1 MSKRKTYGTIMM
13 SAGVIL
19 GILLLIGSFFWM
31 RDKSEMLLGVFVLV
45 LYGMGQWLTTMYWQR
60 IQEDWE
66 TTGETLAR
74 LQQAVTD
81 IPAALDSNLK
91 AIATRLSENQ
101 QKALSLLQGE
111 VNEGA
116 RQVLEKGVGLIGE
129 SLEKNLRSPLADLQ
143 SALAAWQKGSQGQI
157 ESLQT
162 SQREGA
168 AQAKAL
174 AELVAGRIESLAKAM
189 TGEVKSLAGAMTD
202 EIKTL
207 TGSVVAENK
216 ALNET
221 VVGETKSLAA
231 SMAGEAK
238 ALAAATA
245 RAGEESRAAWAS
257 EAKRVLDGWEARVQ
271 GFEQR
276 VLAELGR
283 EAGRLSDALS
293 GSAGAFEA
301 GLSKLREASQQLIGD
316 VEARAAEGQ
325 SALVERL
332 SEAQAKAMGEAGRN
346 LEAQGR
352 LGLELAEKV
361 ADLAERMAQ
370 GSKDFQEL
378 ASLSRINQAEMQAGV
393 GMLNT
398 GLASIL
404 DRLDK
409 QASTGEGYQDFLA
422 DMGKALAAFQER
434 AGEALMENA
443 MKTQEILMEVLN
455 QAERKSAETSIS

>member
-1 MSKRKTYGTIMM
+1 
-13 SAGVIL
+13 
-19 GILLLIGSFFWM
+19 
-31 RDKSEMLLGVFVLV
+31 
-45 LYGMGQWLTTMYWQR
+45 
-60 IQEDWE
+60 
-66 TTGETLAR
+66 
-74 LQQAVTD
+74 
-81 IPAALDSNLK
+81 
-91 AIATRLSENQ
+91 
-101 QKALSLLQGE
+101 
-111 VNEGA
+111 
-116 RQVLEKGVGLIGE
+116 
-129 SLEKNLRSPLADLQ
+129 
-143 SALAAWQKGSQGQI
+143 
-157 ESLQT
+157 
-162 SQREGA
+162 
-168 AQAKAL
+168 
-174 AELVAGRIESLAKAM
+174 M